1 MGVGLGVYEHGHKRY
16 PDDVGIVVYRDGGI
30 KRDGIGTDLFWLII
44 GYVSYAVF
52 RYSHVLRESFY
63 FLSFIRLPH
72 RSADWLLY

>member
-44 GYVSYAVF
+44 GYVSYAV
-52 RYSHVLRESFY
+52 L
-63 FLSFIRLPH
+63 
-72 RSADWLLY
+72 